1 MFIILLIFHITS
13 TIFSLSNFNNNI
25 CLSYYK
31 SSPDEKTLISQLK
44 ENSELLI
51 SKERNIKKSNS
62 CIALLVYTGNYNA
75 LEYYL
80 NLLSKKGVQY
90 RDTLKL
96 YLSSLISKLTHIESR
111 YKFSEND
118 YKKIVPAMKWAQS
131 MDQIYILIK
140 FADSFENPACLELN
154 NLDYKFDS
162 KKFNLK
168 AFCILKEK
176 PIEFIVDMKLWN
188 VIVPKN
194 SSFELNKGIGTVIM
208 SKENNKTI
216 WENLYE
222 DGQDFNLKIWYEMKE
237 KHYNELKE
245 NGYVE
250 KNNKEFEEWKKK
262 KEENLKEEER
272 KNKEK
277 MEYKKKLKEEKGKNH
292 FHDHDHDHHDEKNG
306 KSSLN
311 ENILNTITSDL

>member
-1 MFIILLIFHITS
+1 MFIILLLFHLTS
-13 TIFSLSNFNNNI
+13 TIISLSNFNNNI

-31 SSPDEKTLISQLK
+31 SSPDEKALISQLK
-44 ENSELLI
+44 ENSETLI
-51 SKERNIKKSNS
+51 SKERNAKKSNS
-62 CIALLVYTGNYNA
+62 CIALLIYTGNYDA
-75 LEYYL
+75 LEFYL
-80 NLLSKKGVQY
+80 NLLSKSGVQY
-90 RDTLKL
+90 RDTLNL
-96 YLSSLISKLTHIESR
+96 YLSSLKSKLTHIESR
-111 YKFSEND
+111 FKFSESD

-140 FADSFENPACLELN
+140 FADSFENPACFELN
-154 NLDYKFDS
+154 NLDYKFETS
-162 KKFNLK
+162 KFILK

-176 PIEFIVDMKLWN
+176 PFEFVVDMKLWKE
-188 VIVPKN
+188 ILPKN
-194 SSFELNKGIGTVIM
+194 SSFELNNGIATVIM

-216 WENLYE
+216 WENLFE
-222 DGQDFNLKIWYEMKE
+222 NGQNFKLKIWFEMKE
-237 KHYNELKE
+237 KHLNELKE

-277 MEYKKKLKEEKGKNH
+277 LEYKKKLKEEKGKNH
-292 FHDHDHDHHDEKNG
+292 FHNHNHNHDEKNG